1 MVRRILVPLD
11 GSDYSKVATRVAIRI
26 AKKNKSVVIGLG
38 VVDTEE
44 IEESAIGAGI
54 GSSYYAEH
62 LQNFKKNE
70 ALGKIKNFLDEF
82 EDECNKG
89 KVSYERYSKSG
100 DPVDE
105 IIEFGKT
112 SDLIVTGLRTF
123 FHFETT
129 PEPGDTLKELL
140 ESGVCPIF
148 AVPEKN
154 FRNSGKVLFA
164 YDNSVSAA
172 KAMKKY
178 VQLIKSNPF
187 VKKVYVLNVND
198 DLDESNTILNNVEK
212 YFKSHKLKVE
222 KVRKVGKP
230 REEIVKFARDN
241 NIITVVMGAYGNNGL
256 QKMFFGRTSKNII
269 DEGTIPV
276 FVYH

>member
-1 MVRRILVPLD
+1 MARRILVPLD
-11 GSDYSKVATRVAIRI
+11 GSDYSKVATRVAVRM
-26 AKKNKSVVIGLG
+26 AKKSKGIVIGLG

-62 LQNFKKNE
+62 LRNFKKNE

-82 EDECNKG
+82 EDECKKG
-89 KVSYERYSKSG
+89 KVKYERYSKSG

-105 IIEFGKT
+105 IVEFGKT
-112 SDLIVTGLRTF
+112 SDLIIAGLRTF

-140 ESGVCPIF
+140 ESGVCPIL
-148 AVPEKN
+148 AVPKTD
-154 FRNSGKVLFA
+154 FRNSGKILIA
-164 YDNSVSAA
+164 YDDSVSSA

-178 VQLIKSNPF
+178 VQFVKSNPF
-187 VKKVYVLNVND
+187 TKKIYVINVND
-198 DLDESNTILNNVEK
+198 DLDESNTILKSVEK
-212 YFKSHKLKVE
+212 YFSAYNLKVE
-222 KVRKVGKP
+222 RITKVGNP
-230 REEIVKFARDN
+230 GEEIVEFAKNN
-241 NIITVVMGAYGNNGL
+241 NIITVVMGAYGKNGL

-269 DEGTIPV
+269 DIGTIPV